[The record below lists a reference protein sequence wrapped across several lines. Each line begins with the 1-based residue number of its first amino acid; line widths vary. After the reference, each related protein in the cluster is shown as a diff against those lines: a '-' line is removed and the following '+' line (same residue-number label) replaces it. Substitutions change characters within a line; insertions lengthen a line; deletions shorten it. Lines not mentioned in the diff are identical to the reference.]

1 MKVHRRVCKKAL
13 RQGEA
18 YGWLCV
24 GKGISVEIGELRMYK
39 TQFLYMYENLV
50 DYDKKI
56 IFILQ

>member
-1 MKVHRRVCKKAL
+1 MKVHRVCKKAL

-18 YGWLCV
+18 YGWLRV